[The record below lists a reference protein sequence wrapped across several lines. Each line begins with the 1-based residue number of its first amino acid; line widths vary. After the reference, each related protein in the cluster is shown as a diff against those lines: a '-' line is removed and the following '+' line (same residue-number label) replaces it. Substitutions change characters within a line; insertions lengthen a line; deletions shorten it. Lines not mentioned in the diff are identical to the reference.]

1 MYTTLKIPVAKQSEQ
16 TMSKDAGVSI
26 SAYFMLLNQA
36 LCLYEDS
43 SCLSLSWCETTA
55 GNQ

>member
-1 MYTTLKIPVAKQSEQ
+1 
-16 TMSKDAGVSI
+16 MSKDAGVSI